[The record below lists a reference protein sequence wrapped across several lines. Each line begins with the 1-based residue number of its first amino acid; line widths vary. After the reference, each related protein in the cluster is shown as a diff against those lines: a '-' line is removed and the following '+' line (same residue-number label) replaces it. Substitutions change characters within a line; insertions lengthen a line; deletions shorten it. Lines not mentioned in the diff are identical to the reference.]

1 MKDWKTFMDW
11 QTWLRFNPNLEPE
24 QARTQ
29 YLKEQTSFQIQQQ
42 MNMNMSLHGSTNG
55 IGGPSAGN
63 SAAGGFQPNMYLQ
76 DENGDPILT
85 ENGSPIPLDP

>member
-1 MKDWKTFMDW
+1 
-11 QTWLRFNPNLEPE
+11 
-24 QARTQ
+24 
-29 YLKEQTSFQIQQQ
+29 